1 MSGNS
6 CPMPD
11 MAWTLL
17 GRSAG
22 RLFVGGIV
30 VPGNGPP
37 VPGEWA
43 AAAVG
48 LVNTEGEK
56 GAEVGGSCVRLAEG
70 EVADC
75 SSAAPVESSAFLR
88 FLRE

>member
-1 MSGNS
+1 MSENS

-17 GRSAG
+17 GRSAEKP
-22 RLFVGGIV
+22 LVGGIV
-30 VPGNGPP
+30 VPGNGPA
-37 VPGEWA
+37 VPGSG

-48 LVNTEGEK
+48 CVNTEGEK
-56 GAEVGGSCVRLAEG
+56 VAEVGGGCVRLAEG

-75 SSAAPVESSAFLR
+75 PSAPSAESSAFLR
-88 FLRE
+88 FFRE

>member
-1 MSGNS
+1 MSENS
-6 CPMPD
+6 CPMPG

-43 AAAVG
+43 AAAG
-48 LVNTEGEK
+48 LANTEGEK
-56 GAEVGGSCVRLAEG
+56 DAEVGGGCVRLAEG
-70 EVADC
+70 EVVAC

-88 FLRE
+88 FFRE

>member
-1 MSGNS
+1 MSENS
-6 CPMPD
+6 CPMPG
-11 MAWTLL
+11 MEWTLL

-43 AAAVG
+43 AAVG

-56 GAEVGGSCVRLAEG
+56 DAEVGGGCVRLAEG

-88 FLRE
+88 FFRE